1 MLRCLAVRI
10 PIALFALAVAV
21 RAVVFGLHP
30 DAAYPDS
37 YYYVDVARA
46 LHAGQG
52 FNIDFIWSFVDVG
65 GRIPAHP
72 ILPIPS
78 NAHWMPLAAIIQ
90 LPTMWLLGPT
100 PLASVI
106 PFVIIGSL
114 ACLLYTSPSPRDYL
128 LSRMPSSA

>member
-1 MLRCLAVRI
+1 MRI
-10 PIALFALAVAV
+10 PVALFVLAMAV
-21 RAVVFGLHP
+21 RAVIFGLHP

-65 GRIPAHP
+65 GRIPAVTT
-72 ILPIPS
+72 LPIPS

-90 LPTMWLLGPT
+90 LPTIWLMGPT
-100 PLASVI
+100 PLASAI
-106 PFVIIGSL
+106 PFILFGSL
-114 ACLLYTSPSPRDYL
+114 
-128 LSRMPSSA
+128 